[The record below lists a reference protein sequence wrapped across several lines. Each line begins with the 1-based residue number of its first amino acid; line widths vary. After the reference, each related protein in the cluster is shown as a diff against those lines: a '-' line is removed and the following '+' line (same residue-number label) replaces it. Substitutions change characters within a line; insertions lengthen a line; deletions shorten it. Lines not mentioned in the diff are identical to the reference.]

1 MTSARDLLPVATARE
16 SAAHLLR
23 LMLRRP
29 VLLGSAVVAFLAAS
43 ATGLLAPYVLGR
55 LVDRLLDGGP
65 GTGDALTDAFWLI
78 AGAAVLGGLLST
90 VSVELLAR
98 AVEPALATLR
108 QQVLARALTLDAAR
122 VEASGSGDLLARV
135 GDDARVVAR
144 AVSQF
149 VPLVL
154 ASLTTIL
161 LTSVGL
167 FTLDWRLGLAGLVTV
182 PFYVHA
188 LRWYL
193 PRSAPYY
200 ARERVA
206 TGERAQALVSALR
219 GLPTLRSFRIEEPAA
234 AEVDAR
240 SADTLRI
247 SLDVFHLY
255 GRFGGRTN
263 RTECIGLVVILGVGF
278 LSVDSGAVSVGQVT
292 TAALF
297 FHRLF
302 NPIGVLLFLFD
313 DLQVTAASL
322 TRLVG
327 VAALPAPSYDDPA
340 EPAAG
345 RLVLSG
351 IGHHYQPGRPVLDG
365 VDLVVEPGQRVALVG
380 ASGAGKTTLAA
391 IAAGVLAPTDGSVRL
406 GPVDLGT
413 LDPALLRRQVGLV
426 SQEVHV
432 FAGTVRENLL
442 LAAVDDSAALL
453 DEVLTEA
460 LAAVSASGW
469 VAALPDGLDTLLG
482 EDGHALTPAQA
493 QQLALARVL
502 LVDPAVVVLDEATA
516 EAGSLGAREL
526 DTAADA
532 VTRGR
537 AALVVAHR
545 LSQAHRSD
553 LILVL
558 DHGRV
563 VEAGSHD
570 DLVAAGGRYADL
582 WAAWESPVG

>member
-1 MTSARDLLPVATARE
+1 MTRDLLPVATARA

-23 LMLRRP
+23 LMVRRP
-29 VLLGSAVVAFLAAS
+29 VVLGAAVVAFLAAS

-55 LVDRLLDGGP
+55 LVDRLLEGGP
-65 GTGDALTDAFWLI
+65 GTGDALTTAFWLI
-78 AGAAVLGGLLST
+78 AGAAVLGGLLSAG
-90 VSVELLAR
+90 SAELLAR

-108 QQVLARALTLDAAR
+108 QQVLARALSLDAAR
-122 VEASGSGDLLARV
+122 VEASGSGDLLSRV

-149 VPLVL
+149 VPMIL

-161 LTSVGL
+161 LTAGGL

-219 GLPTLRSFRIEEPAA
+219 GLSTLRSFRIEEPAA

-240 SADTLRI
+240 SHETLRI

-263 RTECIGLVVILGVGF
+263 RTECIGLIVILGVGF
-278 LSVDSGAVSVGQVT
+278 LSVDAGAVSVGEVT

-327 VAALPAPSYDDPA
+327 VAALPAPSYDVPA
-340 EPAAG
+340 QPATGA
-345 RLVLSG
+345 LVLSG
-351 IGHHYQPGRPVLDG
+351 VGHHYAPGRPVLSG

-391 IAAGVLAPTDGSVRL
+391 VAAGVLAPATGTVRL

-413 LDPALLRRQVGLV
+413 LDPALLRRRVGLV

-432 FAGTVRENLL
+432 FAGSVRENLL
-442 LAAVDDSAALL
+442 LAAVDAPSERDLL
-453 DEVLTEA
+453 DA

-469 VAALPDGLDTLLG
+469 VAALPEGLDTLVG

-526 DTAADA
+526 DVAADA

-545 LSQAHRSD
+545 LSQAQRSD
-553 LILVL
+553 RVLVL
-558 DHGRV
+558 DHGAV
-563 VEAGSHD
+563 VEDGSHD
-570 DLVAAGGRYADL
+570 ELVAAGGRYAEL
-582 WAAWESPVG
+582 WAAWEG

>member
-1 MTSARDLLPVATARE
+1 MTTRPRDLLPVATARE
-16 SAAHLLR
+16 SAVHLLR

-55 LVDRLLDGGP
+55 LVDRLLDGGA
-65 GTGDALTDAFWLI
+65 GTGEALTNAFWLI
-78 AGAAVLGGLLST
+78 AGAAVLGGLLSA
-90 VSVELLAR
+90 VSVELLSR

-108 QQVLARALTLDAAR
+108 QEVLARALTLDAAR

-182 PFYVHA
+182 PFYVHV

-263 RTECIGLVVILGVGF
+263 RTECIGLIVILGVGF
-278 LSVDSGAVSVGQVT
+278 LAVDSGAVSVGQVT

-345 RLVLSG
+345 RLVLRG

-391 IAAGVLAPTDGSVRL
+391 IAAGVLAPTAGSVRL

-442 LAAVDDSAALL
+442 LAAVEPAALV
-453 DEVLTEA
+453 DEALTEA

-469 VAALPDGLDTLLG
+469 VAALPDGLDTVLG

-563 VEAGSHD
+563 VEAGTHD

>member
-1 MTSARDLLPVATARE
+1 MSRDLLPVATARE

-23 LMLRRP
+23 LMVRRP
-29 VLLGSAVVAFLAAS
+29 VMLGLAVAAFLAAS

-65 GTGDALTDAFWLI
+65 GTGDALTNAFWLI
-78 AGAAVLGGLLST
+78 AGAAVLGGLLTT

-108 QQVLARALTLDAAR
+108 QQVLGRALDLDAAR
-122 VEASGSGDLLARV
+122 VEASGSGDLLSRV
-135 GDDARVVAR
+135 GDDARLVAR
-144 AVSQF
+144 SVSQF
-149 VPLVL
+149 VPMLL

-161 LTSVGL
+161 LTAGGM
-167 FTLDWRLGLAGLVTV
+167 FTLDWRLGLAGLVTL
-182 PFYVHA
+182 PFYAHA

-219 GLPTLRSFRIEEPAA
+219 GLPTLRSFRTEEPAA

-240 SADTLRI
+240 SYDTLRI

-263 RTECIGLVVILGVGF
+263 RTECIGLIAILGVGF
-278 LSVDSGAVSVGQVT
+278 LVVDGGGVSVGEVT

-302 NPIGVLLFLFD
+302 NPIGLLLFLFN
-313 DLQVTAASL
+313 DLQVTSAAL

-327 VAALPAPSYDDPA
+327 VAALPAPSYDGR
-340 EPAAG
+340 AAPSQG
-345 RLVLSG
+345 PLVLAG
-351 IGHHYQPGRPVLDG
+351 VGHHYDEGRPVLSG
-365 VDLVVEPGQRVALVG
+365 VDLVVAPGQRVALVG

-391 IAAGVLAPTDGSVRL
+391 VAAGVLPPAAGSVRL
-406 GPVDLGT
+406 GGVELAT
-413 LDPALLRRQVGLV
+413 LDPAVLRRRVGLV

-442 LAAVDDSAALL
+442 LAAVDAASDAALL
-453 DEVLTEA
+453 DSLRS
-460 LAAVSASGW
+460 VSAGGW
-469 VAALPDGLDTLLG
+469 VAALPDGLDTLVG
-482 EDGHALTPAQA
+482 EDGHPLTPAQA

-516 EAGSLGAREL
+516 EAGSLGARDL
-526 DTAADA
+526 DAAADA

-545 LSQAHRSD
+545 LSQAQRSD
-553 LILVL
+553 LVLVL
-558 DHGRV
+558 DHGVV
-563 VEAGSHD
+563 VESGSHAE
-570 DLVAAGGRYADL
+570 LVAAGGRYAEL
-582 WAAWESPVG
+582 WTAWEG

>member
-1 MTSARDLLPVATARE
+1 MSRDLLPVATARE
-16 SAAHLLR
+16 AAGHLWR
-23 LMLRRP
+23 LVARRP
-29 VLLGSAVVAFLAAS
+29 VLLAITFVAFLAA
-43 ATGLLAPYVLGR
+43 AAVGLVAPYVLGR
-55 LVDRLLDGGP
+55 LVDQLIEGGP
-65 GTGDALTDAFWLI
+65 DTGDALTTAFLLI
-78 AGAAVLGGLLST
+78 AGAAVVGGLLAVASA
-90 VSVELLAR
+90 ELLAR

-108 QQVLARALTLDAAR
+108 QEVLGRSLSLDAER
-122 VEASGSGDLLARV
+122 VEASGHGDLLSRV

-144 AVSQF
+144 TVSQF
-149 VPLVL
+149 VPIVL
-154 ASLTTIL
+154 ASLTTIV
-161 LTSVGL
+161 LTAGGL
-167 FTLDWRLGLAGLVTV
+167 FTLDWRLGLAGLVTL
-182 PFYVHA
+182 PFYVA
-188 LRWYL
+188 GVRWYL

-219 GLPTLRSFRIEEPAA
+219 GLPTLRSFRTEERAA

-240 SADTLRI
+240 SHDVLRI

-263 RTECIGLVVILGVGF
+263 RTECIGLIAILGVGW
-278 LSVDSGAVSVGQVT
+278 LVVDSGTASVGEVT
-292 TAALF
+292 TAALY

-302 NPIGVLLFLFD
+302 NPIGVLLFLFN

-327 VAALPAPSYDDPA
+327 VAALPAPSYDAPA
-340 EPAAG
+340 GPATG
-345 RLVLSG
+345 SLVLAG
-351 IGHHYQPGRPVLDG
+351 VRHEYQLGRPVLAD

-391 IAAGVLAPTDGSVRL
+391 VAAGVIRPSGGSVRL
-406 GPVDLGT
+406 GAADLTT
-413 LDPALLRRQVGLV
+413 LEPLALRQRVGLV

-432 FAGTVRENLL
+432 FAGTLRENLL
-442 LAAVDDSAALL
+442 LAAVDAVPDPQLL
-453 DEVLTEA
+453 DA
-460 LAAVSASGW
+460 LGAVSAAGW
-469 VAALPDGLDTLLG
+469 ATALPDGLDTVVG
-482 EDGHALTPAQA
+482 EDGHTLTPAQA

-545 LSQAHRSD
+545 LSQAQRSD
-553 LILVL
+553 LVLVL
-558 DHGRV
+558 DHGAV

-570 DLVAAGGRYADL
+570 ALVAAGGRYAAL
-582 WAAWESPVG
+582 WAAWEG

>member
-1 MTSARDLLPVATARE
+1 MSAPVRDLLPVATARE
-16 SAAHLLR
+16 SARHLWR
-23 LMLRRP
+23 LVARRP
-29 VLLGSAVVAFLAAS
+29 VLLVTTMVAFLAA
-43 ATGLLAPYVLGR
+43 AAVGLVAPYVLGR

-65 GTGDALTDAFWLI
+65 GTGDALTTAFVLI
-78 AGAAVLGGLLST
+78 AGAAVVGGLLAVLSA
-90 VSVELLAR
+90 ELLAR

-108 QQVLARALTLDAAR
+108 QQVLGRALTLDAGR
-122 VEASGSGDLLARV
+122 IEASGHGDLLSRV

-144 AVSQF
+144 TVSQF
-149 VPLVL
+149 VPIVL
-154 ASLTTIL
+154 ASLTTIV
-161 LTSVGL
+161 LTAGGL
-167 FTLDWRLGLAGLVTV
+167 FTLDWRLGLAGLVTLPLYAQGV
-182 PFYVHA
+182 
-188 LRWYL
+188 RWYL

-219 GLPTLRSFRIEEPAA
+219 GLPTLRSFRTEERAA

-240 SADTLRI
+240 SYDTLRI

-263 RTECIGLVVILGVGF
+263 RTECVGLMAILGVGW
-278 LSVDSGAVSVGQVT
+278 LVVDAGVASVGEVT

-302 NPIGVLLFLFD
+302 NPIGVLLFLFN

-327 VAALPAPSYDDPA
+327 VAALPAPAYDAARGPA
-340 EPAAG
+340 SGA
-345 RLVLSG
+345 LVLRDVR
-351 IGHHYQPGRPVLDG
+351 HEYQPGRPVLAG
-365 VDLVVEPGQRVALVG
+365 IDLVVAPGQRVALVG

-391 IAAGVLAPTDGSVRL
+391 VAAGVLRPTAGTVRL
-406 GPVDLGT
+406 GETDLAG
-413 LDPALLRRQVGLV
+413 LDPAPLRRRVGLV

-442 LAAVDDSAALL
+442 LAAVDAPAPADDRLL
-453 DEVLTEA
+453 EA
-460 LAAVSASGW
+460 LGAVSAAGW
-469 VAALPDGLDTLLG
+469 ASALPDGLDTVVG

-526 DTAADA
+526 DSAADA

-545 LSQAHRSD
+545 LSQAQRSD
-553 LILVL
+553 LVLVL
-558 DHGRV
+558 EHGVV
-563 VEAGSHD
+563 VESGPHD
-570 DLVAAGGRYADL
+570 ELVAAGGRYAEL
-582 WAAWESPVG
+582 WAAWGS

>member
-1 MTSARDLLPVATARE
+1 MTARDLLPVATAGA
-16 SAAHLLR
+16 SARHLWG
-23 LMLRRP
+23 LMVRRP
-29 VLLGSAVVAFLAAS
+29 VVLGLAVVAFLAAS

-55 LVDRLLDGGP
+55 LVDELLA
-65 GTGDALTDAFWLI
+65 GTGTGGALTEAFWLI
-78 AGAAVLGGLLST
+78 AGAALLGGVLT
-90 VSVELLAR
+90 AVSAELLAR

-108 QQVLARALTLDAAR
+108 QQVLGRALELDAAR
-122 VEASGSGDLLARV
+122 VESSGSGDLLSRV
-135 GDDARVVAR
+135 GDDARLVAR
-144 AVSQF
+144 SVSQF
-149 VPLVL
+149 VPMVL
-154 ASLTTIL
+154 AAVTTIL
-161 LTSVGL
+161 LTAGGL

-206 TGERAQALVSALR
+206 TGERAQALVSAMR
-219 GLPTLRSFRIEEPAA
+219 GLPTLRSFRTEEPAA

-240 SADTLRI
+240 SHDTLRI

-263 RTECIGLVVILGVGF
+263 RTECLGLIAILGVGW
-278 LSVDSGAVSVGQVT
+278 LAVDSGAVTVGEVT

-302 NPIGVLLFLFD
+302 NPIGLLLFLFN
-313 DLQVTAASL
+313 DLQVTSAAL

-327 VAALPAPSYDDPA
+327 VAALPAPSYDATA
-340 EPAAG
+340 EPASDS
-345 RLVLSG
+345 LVLAG
-351 IGHHYQPGRPVLDG
+351 VGHSYAAGRPVLAG

-391 IAAGVLAPTDGSVRL
+391 VAAGVLAPSVGSVRL
-406 GPVDLGT
+406 GGVDLAT
-413 LDPALLRRQVGLV
+413 LAPALLRRRVGLV

-442 LAAVDDSAALL
+442 LAAVDAPSDEAL
-453 DEVLTEA
+453 VEA
-460 LAAVSASGW
+460 LAAVSAAGW
-469 VAALPDGLDTLLG
+469 VAALPDGLDTLVG
-482 EDGHALTPAQA
+482 EDGHAVTPAQA

-516 EAGSLGAREL
+516 EAGSLGARDL
-526 DTAADA
+526 DQAADA

-545 LSQAHRSD
+545 LSQAQRSD
-553 LILVL
+553 LVLVL
-558 DHGRV
+558 DHGAV
-563 VEAGSHD
+563 VEAGPHAE
-570 DLVAAGGRYADL
+570 LVAAGGRYAEL
-582 WAAWESPVG
+582 WAAWEG

>member
-1 MTSARDLLPVATARE
+1 MSRDLLPVATARE
-16 SAAHLLR
+16 SAGHLLR

-29 VLLGSAVVAFLAAS
+29 VVLGAAVAAFLAAS

-65 GTGDALTDAFWLI
+65 GVDDALTSAFWLI
-78 AGAAVLGGLLST
+78 AGAAVLGGLLAAGSAD
-90 VSVELLAR
+90 LLAR

-122 VEASGSGDLLARV
+122 VEASGSGDLLSRV

-149 VPLVL
+149 VPMVL
-154 ASLTTIL
+154 ASLTTIV
-161 LTSVGL
+161 LTAGGL
-167 FTLDWRLGLAGLVTV
+167 FTLDWRLGLAGLVTL

-240 SADTLRI
+240 SADTVRI

-263 RTECIGLVVILGVGF
+263 RTECVGLIAILGVGF
-278 LSVDSGAVSVGQVT
+278 LGVDSGAVSVGEVT

-327 VAALPAPSYDDPA
+327 VAALPAPSYDVPA
-340 EPAAG
+340 EPAGGTLAL
-345 RLVLSG
+345 RG
-351 IGHHYQPGRPVLDG
+351 IGHRYLPDRPMLDG
-365 VDLVVEPGQRVALVG
+365 VDLVVEPGRRVALVG

-391 IAAGVLAPTDGSVRL
+391 VAAGVLPPTSGSVRL
-406 GPVDLGT
+406 GSVDLGT

-432 FAGTVRENLL
+432 FAGTLRDNLR
-442 LAAVDDSAALL
+442 LAAVDDPS
-453 DEVLTEA
+453 DEDLHEA
-460 LAAVSASGW
+460 LVAVAAAGW
-469 VAALPDGLDTLLG
+469 VAALPEGLDTLVG
-482 EDGHALTPAQA
+482 EDGRTLTPAQA

-545 LSQAHRSD
+545 LSQAQRSD
-553 LILVL
+553 LVLVL

-563 VEAGSHD
+563 VESGSHD
-570 DLVAAGGRYADL
+570 ELVAAGGRYAEL
-582 WAAWESPVG
+582 WAAWESPTG